1 MKSIEI
7 WQKIPHAKYRNDL
20 ARSCHNIGRLYRELK
35 DEKNA
40 LSYLLNAIK
49 IWEEI
54 PLDNNNNLDLAYCY
68 YDVGLSYKEQD
79 NHQKG
84 MEYFKK
90 GIEIF
95 KLRKAQSELAFS
107 YRYVG
112 LIYKEL
118 KNYKTAVEYLTEA
131 LDIRRNITGEKEDE
145 TL

>member
-1 MKSIEI
+1 
-7 WQKIPHAKYRNDL
+7 
-20 ARSCHNIGRLYRELK
+20 
-35 DEKNA
+35 
-40 LSYLLNAIK
+40 
-49 IWEEI
+49 
-54 PLDNNNNLDLAYCY
+54 
-68 YDVGLSYKEQD
+68 
-79 NHQKG
+79 
-84 MEYFKK
+84 MEYLIKR
-90 GIEIF
+90 IEIF